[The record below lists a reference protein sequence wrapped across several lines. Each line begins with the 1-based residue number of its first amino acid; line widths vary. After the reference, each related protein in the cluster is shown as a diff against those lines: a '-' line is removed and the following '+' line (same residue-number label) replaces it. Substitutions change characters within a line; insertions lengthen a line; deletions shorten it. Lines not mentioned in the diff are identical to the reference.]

1 MFGLPPIPSWDGLH
15 PLVIHF
21 PIALMFVAP
30 ILVILAVVVRKH
42 AGGLLLGASGLMIIS
57 AVSAIVA
64 VSTGEAASGLAEKVP
79 GAGAILDNHEKL
91 GEQARTLT
99 VLLALAMC
107 AGTAGY
113 IFKADKAPGKLWLG
127 LAGLYLVGHA
137 FGAIVIAKAGHEG
150 GRLVHEVGVKA
161 WAKPGVGGGAGSG
174 GGGGGG
180 ERKREDGEKDDE
192 LGEMRGPTM
201 PAGGTTPAVRGE
213 SLKSAMR
220 RADKLLDAVLD
231 GKVDSWSKPAEHAG
245 KAQELEELLR
255 GLMSNQR
262 VKEKPED
269 FRVMMEGSI
278 AHAGELR
285 ALLLQQPKAEAKTID
300 GKFEKLA
307 ASCEDCHAK
316 YKD

>member
-15 PLVIHF
+15 PLMIHF

-30 ILVILAVVVRKH
+30 IFVVLAVLIRKH
-42 AGGLLLGASGLMIIS
+42 AGGLLLAASGLMVIS
-57 AVSAIVA
+57 AVTAIMA

-79 GAGAILDNHEKL
+79 GAGAILENHEKL

-107 AGTAGY
+107 AGTVGY

-127 LAGLYLVGHA
+127 LAGLYLLGHG

-161 WAKPGVGGGAGSG
+161 WAKPGGVGGAGSG
-174 GGGGGG
+174 GGGG
-180 ERKREDGEKDDE
+180 ERKNEREEKDDE
-192 LGEMRGPTM
+192 RRAMGGPTV
-201 PAGGTTPAVRGE
+201 PGGGVSNVVRGE
-213 SLKSAMR
+213 SVKSAMR
-220 RADKLLDAVLD
+220 RADKLLDSVLD
-231 GKVDSWSKPAEHAG
+231 GKVESWSKPSEHAG
-245 KAQELEELLR
+245 KAKELEELLR
-255 GLMSNQR
+255 GLMTNQR

-269 FRVMMEGSI
+269 FRKMMESSI

-300 GKFEKLA
+300 GQFEKLA

>member
-15 PLVIHF
+15 PLMIHF

-30 ILVILAVVVRKH
+30 IFVVLAVLIRKH
-42 AGGLLLGASGLMIIS
+42 AGGLLLAASGLMIIS
-57 AVSAIVA
+57 AVTAIMA
-64 VSTGEAASGLAEKVP
+64 VSTGEAASDLAEKVP
-79 GAGAILDNHEKL
+79 GAGAILENHEKL

-107 AGTAGY
+107 AGTIGY
-113 IFKADKAPGKLWLG
+113 IFKAEKAPGKLWLG
-127 LAGLYLVGHA
+127 LAGLYLLGHG

-161 WAKPGVGGGAGSG
+161 WAKPGGTG

-180 ERKREDGEKDDE
+180 ERKRENGEKDDE
-192 LGEMRGPTM
+192 RGEMGGPTVNG
-201 PAGGTTPAVRGE
+201 GGTTPTARGE
-213 SLKSAMR
+213 GLKSAMR
-220 RADKLLDAVLD
+220 RVDKLLDGVLD

-245 KAQELEELLR
+245 KAKELEELLR
-255 GLMSNQR
+255 GLMTNQR

-269 FRVMMEGSI
+269 FRTMMETSI

-285 ALLLQQPKAEAKTID
+285 ALLLQEPKAEAKTID

-307 ASCEDCHAK
+307 ASCEECHAK